1 MKYLTAATLALTLGA
16 GIAHAETADCGVMPG
31 DLGEGFQTI
40 TGVITGDQTCDLS
53 FAARKGQRLRVDL
66 SSKAPLSLNVYSPV
80 DKPLLENDVLTL
92 PRNDVYHLRLGMAR
106 GVIASHPGPQSF
118 SLQLAVEGDGGPA
131 IGIAAAPV
139 GADGQPIADTGV
151 ADTGG
156 ETLPKGRIGGED
168 VAALGLSGD
177 YEGVIPCASCP
188 GIETYLN
195 LMDDGTF
202 TRTQVYQEQAEGT
215 FQDMGDW
222 YVQDGVI
229 VLHPEGNDPEE
240 TRLKLVN
247 GGQLELLGEGE
258 TPAGEAYRLTRDA
271 G

>member
-1 MKYLTAATLALTLGA
+1 MKYLTAAALALTLGA
-16 GIAHAETADCGVMPG
+16 GVAHAETADCGIMPG

-53 FAARKGQRLRVDL
+53 FAARKGQRLRVNL

-80 DKPLLENDVLTL
+80 DKPLLETDVLTL
-92 PRNDVYHLRLGMAR
+92 PQNDVYHLRLGMAR
-106 GVIASHPGPQSF
+106 GIIASHPGPQSF
-118 SLQLAVEGDGGPA
+118 TLQLAVEGDGGPA

-139 GADGQPIADTGV
+139 GADGQPV
-151 ADTGG
+151 PVVDTGG
-156 ETLPKGRIGGED
+156 ETPPEGYVGGED
-168 VAALGLSGD
+168 LATLGLGGD
-177 YEGVIPCASCP
+177 YQGVIPCASCP

-195 LMDDGTF
+195 LMDDGSF
-202 TRTQVYQEQAEGT
+202 TRTQVYQEQADGT

-229 VLHPEGNDPEE
+229 VLRPEGNDPEE
-240 TRLKLVN
+240 TRLKQVAP
-247 GGQLELLGEGE
+247 GQLEMLGEGD